1 MGGFGVVKGGYRQL
15 GIVGWF
21 QVVTGAYEWLL
32 VVMGGYDNLR
42 WNTKIKKGGGG
53 SIIKVFRSTELT
65 DSLL

>member
-1 MGGFGVVKGGYRQL
+1 MVMGGFGVVKGGYRQL

-42 WNTKIKKGGGG
+42 
-53 SIIKVFRSTELT
+53 
-65 DSLL
+65 